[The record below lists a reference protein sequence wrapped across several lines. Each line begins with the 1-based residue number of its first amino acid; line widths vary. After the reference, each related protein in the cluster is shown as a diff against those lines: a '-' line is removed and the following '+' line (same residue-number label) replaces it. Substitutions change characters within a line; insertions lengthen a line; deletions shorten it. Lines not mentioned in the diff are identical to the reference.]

1 MLLMAGVSC
10 IKACLEHRGRYTSGC
25 YGAEPAGTC
34 SLAYFT
40 HINSLCPQVCVK
52 DHTETKKKNRQY
64 RVSVCHSS
72 TCSVQNHPQ
81 QEEGE
86 RGSFCLFV
94 LRMEIFPAMVDS

>member
-52 DHTETKKKNRQY
+52 DHTETKKKIANTEFLSAILLPAVCRTTHNR
-64 RVSVCHSS
+64 RRGKEEAFVCLS
-72 TCSVQNHPQ
+72 
-81 QEEGE
+81 
-86 RGSFCLFV
+86 
-94 LRMEIFPAMVDS
+94 

>member
-34 SLAYFT
+34 SLT
-40 HINSLCPQVCVK
+40 LIVCALKFVLK
-52 DHTETKKKNRQY
+52 ITQRQKKNRQY